1 MSNLSVVIGA
11 DTTGLTRAI
20 SSAQDVLN
28 KYVSTSKSASAEIRK
43 NANVTESQVTAFKRV
58 VDALEKVNSGSMT
71 TAQQQKALKTQIT
84 ELRAQ
89 WEGLSNEAR
98 QSDFGK
104 AMSASLSSAQQQ
116 LTNVTNT
123 ITQVTGDMGGRKELP
138 LKGQLK
144 RLTIQLTEL
153 TAKYR
158 AMSQAEKESA
168 GGRELAAKMDE
179 LREKAGVL
187 QDTIGDVRSEIAIMA
202 SDTPNLDVFNDLLGL
217 SADALQTYSGFLA
230 KVTGDEEALKD
241 MISTVI
247 MVQGAANTMTKLTN
261 AIQSSSTIMLKTR
274 AIQEGA
280 AAMAIKVR
288 TAAEG
293 KGIIATKAATI
304 AQRAF
309 NLVAKANP
317 YILLAT
323 AVIAVS
329 TALYAFSRNIGKA
342 KDEEE
347 NLNDTTEKAKTVT
360 ETLADDRP

>member
-1 MSNLSVVIGA
+1 MI
-11 DTTGLTRAI
+11 DI
-20 SSAQDVLN
+20 
-28 KYVSTSKSASAEIRK
+28 
-43 NANVTESQVTAFKRV
+43 
-58 VDALEKVNSGSMT
+58 
-71 TAQQQKALKTQIT
+71 
-84 ELRAQ
+84 
-89 WEGLSNEAR
+89 
-98 QSDFGK
+98 
-104 AMSASLSSAQQQ
+104 Q

-123 ITQVTGDMGGRKELP
+123 IKQVTGDMGGRKELP